1 MSSDLVR
8 RYVVVGSRRL
18 SNYVW
23 AMISFLGGLGF
34 VLAGLSSYVHTNLLG
49 LSQFKAETLRFFP
62 QGLIMTFYGSLGL
75 VLSFYLA
82 LTILWG
88 VGGGFNRF
96 DKQSRNVR
104 IFRWG
109 FPGKHRIIDLN
120 YALDDV
126 LAIRLDLSEG
136 LNPTR
141 RIYLCVKGQREIPL
155 TRVGQPISLEEIEKL
170 ASELAQFLQK
180 DLLN

>member
-8 RYVVVGSRRL
+8 RYVVVGSRRV

-23 AMISFLGGLGF
+23 AMISFIGGLDF
-34 VLAGLSSYVHTNLLG
+34 VLTGLSSYAHINLVPMVR
-49 LSQFKAETLRFFP
+49 AEALRFFP
-62 QGLIMTFYGSLGL
+62 QGLIMVFYGSLGL
-75 VLSFYLA
+75 LISFYLV

-88 VGGGFNRF
+88 VGGGFNKF
-96 DKQSRNVR
+96 DKQSGHVR

-120 YALDDV
+120 YALDDIE
-126 LAIRLDLSEG
+126 AIRLELSEG
-136 LNPTR
+136 LSPKR
-141 RIYLCVKGQREIPL
+141 RIYLCVKGEREIPL